1 MRLNRTFSNNFMNFS
16 NKTYTNNKKYMNTIN
31 NMNYKNQF
39 YDDIDTMDNY
49 NFINDDFN
57 NLNIKMNNIKMK
69 RNYNFYYKQSKTK
82 NAINVTFILEDGTI
96 IMIES
101 STSEKVSTLIW
112 KFINKVNNTLGKFG
126 HKWKFLI
133 NGNKLN
139 EHLTLAESGIYND
152 CSIYAF
158 DLANKCIGA
167 GESLSNEINIKFI
180 KLSNND
186 IYYNNYNQELNSI
199 LKLCLLKE
207 LSQKISLDK
216 LSNLPELIR
225 VIIKLLKRGYIC
237 DDPYNIKKN
246 IREVFEKMKGGN
258 IINFANYINEIID
271 SNKLYILLNL
281 LNKSDQKEIIDIKNR
296 LSKYVNYVELFNKEF
311 EKSKKES
318 IFEFS
323 VISLVVIERED
334 FETFEKERKK
344 CPNRIDKILYH
355 GTSVEPISSILTGL
369 YRKSSERRHAIN
381 GEGVYFTDL
390 LDYGWYYGGKDNR
403 ANCCYAP
410 RIDDT
415 FTVII
420 NSIYYDKN
428 GFKKVNND
436 NRTPGKN
443 QINFAYSG
451 ASTER
456 INFPDKRKFFAG
468 EYVIFD
474 LDQICPFMSA
484 TLKRVEFCVIWRDE
498 NFSSSPIWNNK
509 FDQIFKQFLKER
521 MKYINQNTKYNIYPC
536 KTSEEA
542 LELVKRKKYNKII
555 LISNAGKNLSGKK
568 FVEEARK
575 IIGNDVIALFLA
587 YLPSHLNWVKNMKNA
602 LFSNEVNFYE
612 EYLQCFDGDD
622 YDMNYKINN
631 LIKKMEKRYN
641 VKFNFDD
648 NYLYYPYFKNDGTYR
663 DLLFN

>member
-82 NAINVTFILEDGTI
+82 NAINVTFILVDGTI
-96 IMIES
+96 INIES

-112 KFINKVNNTLGKFG
+112 KFISKVNNIPGKFG

-139 EHLTLAESGIYND
+139 EHLTLAESRIYNN
-152 CSIYAF
+152 CIIYAS
-158 DLANKCIGA
+158 DLTNKCIGA

-296 LSKYVNYVELFNKEF
+296 LSKYVNYVELFNK
-311 EKSKKES
+311 
-318 IFEFS
+318 
-323 VISLVVIERED
+323 
-334 FETFEKERKK
+334 
-344 CPNRIDKILYH
+344 
-355 GTSVEPISSILTGL
+355 
-369 YRKSSERRHAIN
+369 
-381 GEGVYFTDL
+381 
-390 LDYGWYYGGKDNR
+390 
-403 ANCCYAP
+403 
-410 RIDDT
+410 
-415 FTVII
+415 
-420 NSIYYDKN
+420 
-428 GFKKVNND
+428 
-436 NRTPGKN
+436 
-443 QINFAYSG
+443 
-451 ASTER
+451 
-456 INFPDKRKFFAG
+456 
-468 EYVIFD
+468 
-474 LDQICPFMSA
+474 
-484 TLKRVEFCVIWRDE
+484 
-498 NFSSSPIWNNK
+498 
-509 FDQIFKQFLKER
+509 
-521 MKYINQNTKYNIYPC
+521 
-536 KTSEEA
+536 
-542 LELVKRKKYNKII
+542 
-555 LISNAGKNLSGKK
+555 
-568 FVEEARK
+568 
-575 IIGNDVIALFLA
+575 
-587 YLPSHLNWVKNMKNA
+587 
-602 LFSNEVNFYE
+602 
-612 EYLQCFDGDD
+612 
-622 YDMNYKINN
+622 
-631 LIKKMEKRYN
+631 
-641 VKFNFDD
+641 
-648 NYLYYPYFKNDGTYR
+648 
-663 DLLFN
+663 

>member
-112 KFINKVNNTLGKFG
+112 KFISKVNNILGKFG

-152 CSIYAF
+152 CIIYAF

-237 DDPYNIKKN
+237 DDPYN
-246 IREVFEKMKGGN
+246 
-258 IINFANYINEIID
+258 
-271 SNKLYILLNL
+271 
-281 LNKSDQKEIIDIKNR
+281 
-296 LSKYVNYVELFNKEF
+296 
-311 EKSKKES
+311 
-318 IFEFS
+318 
-323 VISLVVIERED
+323 
-334 FETFEKERKK
+334 
-344 CPNRIDKILYH
+344 
-355 GTSVEPISSILTGL
+355 
-369 YRKSSERRHAIN
+369 
-381 GEGVYFTDL
+381 
-390 LDYGWYYGGKDNR
+390 
-403 ANCCYAP
+403 
-410 RIDDT
+410 
-415 FTVII
+415 
-420 NSIYYDKN
+420 
-428 GFKKVNND
+428 
-436 NRTPGKN
+436 
-443 QINFAYSG
+443 
-451 ASTER
+451 
-456 INFPDKRKFFAG
+456 
-468 EYVIFD
+468 
-474 LDQICPFMSA
+474 
-484 TLKRVEFCVIWRDE
+484 
-498 NFSSSPIWNNK
+498 
-509 FDQIFKQFLKER
+509 
-521 MKYINQNTKYNIYPC
+521 
-536 KTSEEA
+536 
-542 LELVKRKKYNKII
+542 
-555 LISNAGKNLSGKK
+555 
-568 FVEEARK
+568 
-575 IIGNDVIALFLA
+575 
-587 YLPSHLNWVKNMKNA
+587 
-602 LFSNEVNFYE
+602 
-612 EYLQCFDGDD
+612 
-622 YDMNYKINN
+622 
-631 LIKKMEKRYN
+631 
-641 VKFNFDD
+641 
-648 NYLYYPYFKNDGTYR
+648 
-663 DLLFN
+663 